1 MPGEASLHV
10 SLEEAA
16 LVGYK
21 HMLHYTPISIQP
33 LLCNI
38 HVLECSHFK
47 GSIIFT
53 TNEHFT
59 QSRRITGIAIVL
71 MD

>member
-1 MPGEASLHV
+1 MPDEASLHA

-21 HMLHYTPISIQP
+21 QVLHYTPISIQP
-33 LLCNI
+33 SLCNI
-38 HVLECSHFK
+38 YVLECSHFK
-47 GSIIFT
+47 GLIIFT

-71 MD
+71 KD